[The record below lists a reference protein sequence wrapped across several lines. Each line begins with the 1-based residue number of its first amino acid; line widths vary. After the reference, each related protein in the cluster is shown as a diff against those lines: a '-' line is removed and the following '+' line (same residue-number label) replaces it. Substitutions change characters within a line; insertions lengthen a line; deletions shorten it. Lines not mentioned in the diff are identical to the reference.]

1 MKQNVQA
8 KAGKKA
14 VTSSGKIRFMTQVG
28 MLSAL
33 AAVLMLIEVP
43 LPFLAPPFYKLD
55 LSELPV
61 LIGAMAMGPLAGVVI
76 EFIKILIHL
85 VMKGSQTAMVGEV
98 ANFIIGCS
106 LVVPASVIYKMKKTR
121 KRAVI
126 GMMTG
131 TVFMAFVG
139 CFLNALVLLPAYA
152 KAFGAPIET
161 FIEMGSA
168 INPNINGVWSFVFI
182 AVAPFNI
189 VKGFVVSLATLLLY
203 KHISRLLKEQ

>member
-8 KAGKKA
+8 KVGKKA
-14 VTSSGKIRFMTQVG
+14 VTSSGKILFMTQVG
-28 MLSAL
+28 
-33 AAVLMLIEVP
+33 MLIEVP

-126 GMMTG
+126 GMVIG

-152 KAFGAPIET
+152 KAFGASIET

-189 VKGFVVSLATLLLY
+189 VKGFAVSLATLLLY
-203 KHISRLLKEQ
+203 KHISRLLKEQL